1 MTLGERI
8 KKVRIKSGKTQQAFA
23 ESIGLKRNTIANFER
38 DAVNPSAR
46 TLNDICR
53 IYEINFDWLNLE
65 LGDMKRQKSRDEK
78 IAAFVGAVLS
88 NESDSDFKKRLIFLL
103 SQMTPA
109 EWAAVETIAKKLADD
124 LGKGN
129 DENHV

>member
-8 KKVRIKSGKTQQAFA
+8 KKIRLEAGKTQQAFA

-46 TLNDICR
+46 TMNDICR
-53 IYEINFDWLNLE
+53 NYEINYEWLKYE
-65 LGDMKRQKSRDEK
+65 LGEIKRPKTREEK

-88 NESDSDFKKRLIFLL
+88 NESDADFKKRLIFLL

-129 DENHV
+129 D